1 MWQKGEGRY
10 GILFAHM
17 RKWMKEQKEEKQ
29 MTLLEELKAR
39 GLVEAVTDPEI
50 EKLLETPQTVYC
62 GFDPSAAS
70 LQAGNLVSIMVLRR
84 FQQAGHKVIALVG
97 GATGLIGDPSG
108 KSAERNMLTVEQVE
122 ENKKGIRENLSRIL
136 DFDGPNAAILVDN
149 YDWYKGTSAI
159 EFLRDIAIN
168 FRVPGTSAIEF
179 LRDIAINFRVPQM
192 LAKES
197 VKKRLEASEGA
208 LTFTEFSYQILQGND
223 FLHLFD
229 TFGCAIE
236 VGGADQWGNITA
248 GTDLVHRMRG
258 KTAYGLTFP
267 LLLDSTGKKFGKS
280 EGNALFLNG
289 QMTSVYDWYADVIRY
304 LKVFSLRP
312 LDEIA
317 ALEAQMKANPEARI
331 PQKALA
337 EEITRLV
344 HGEEGLKTALG
355 ATQTLFGGSVEGKS
369 ADELETIF
377 KDVKSAELA
386 KADCVGK
393 TVFMVAADA
402 GMFNSRGDARR
413 MAQQGGL
420 SLNGAKIDANR
431 AFEEA
436 DFVDGRVAVL
446 RSGKKNHFLL
456 KVR

>member
-168 FRVPGTSAIEF
+168 FRVP
-179 LRDIAINFRVPQM
+179 QM

-280 EGNALFLNG
+280 EGNALFLNA
-289 QMTSVYDWYADVIRY
+289 QMTSVYDWYQYFLRAADADVIRY
-304 LKVFSLRP
+304 LKVFSMRP

-355 ATQTLFGGSVEGKS
+355 ATQTLFGGSGEGKS

-393 TVFMVAADA
+393 PVFMVAADA

-431 AFEEA
+431 TFADA

-456 KVR
+456 KVY

>member
-1 MWQKGEGRY
+1 
-10 GILFAHM
+10 
-17 RKWMKEQKEEKQ
+17 
-29 MTLLEELKAR
+29 MTLFEELFAR
-39 GLVEAVTDPEI
+39 GLVEATTAPEI

-70 LQAGNLVSIMVLRR
+70 LQAGNLVSIMMLRR
-84 FQQAGHKVIALVG
+84 LQLAGHKVIALVG

-108 KSAERNMLTVEQVE
+108 KSAERNMLTVEKVE

-136 DFDGPNAAILVDN
+136 DFDGPNAAIMVDN
-149 YDWYKGTSAI
+149 YEWYSGLSAI
-159 EFLRDIAIN
+159 AFLRDIA
-168 FRVPGTSAIEF
+168 V
-179 LRDIAINFRVPQM
+179 NFRVPQM

-197 VKKRLEASEGA
+197 VKKRLEASDGA

-229 TFGCAIE
+229 KYGCTME

-267 LLLDSTGKKFGKS
+267 LLLDATGKKFGKS
-280 EGNALFLNG
+280 EGNALFMDAS
-289 QMTSVYDWYADVIRY
+289 MTSVYDWYQYFLRAADADVIRY
-304 LKVFSLRP
+304 LKVFSLKS

-317 ALEAQMKANPEARI
+317 ALEEQMKANPEARI

-337 EEITRLV
+337 EEITLLV
-344 HGEEGLKTALG
+344 HGEAGLKTAQG
-355 ATQTLFGGSVEGKS
+355 ATQTLFGGSVEGKT
-369 ADELETIF
+369 AEELETIF
-377 KDVKSAELA
+377 KDVKSAEMP
-386 KADCVGK
+386 KAECVGQP
-393 TVFMVAADA
+393 VFMIAAKA
-402 GMFNSRGDARR
+402 GMFKSNGEARR

-420 SLNGAKIDANR
+420 SLNGNKVDDKR
-431 AFEEA
+431 VFA
-436 DFVDGRVAVL
+436 DEDLVGGRVAVL

-456 KVR
+456 KVAQS

>member
-1 MWQKGEGRY
+1 
-10 GILFAHM
+10 
-17 RKWMKEQKEEKQ
+17 
-29 MTLLEELKAR
+29 MTLFEELKAR

-84 FQQAGHKVIALVG
+84 FQQAGHKVIARVG

-136 DFDGPNAAILVDN
+136 DFDGPNAAVMVDN
-149 YDWYKGTSAI
+149 YDWYK
-159 EFLRDIAIN
+159 
-168 FRVPGTSAIEF
+168 GTSAIEF

-229 TFGCAIE
+229 TFGCSIE

-289 QMTSVYDWYADVIRY
+289 QMTSVYDWYQYFLRAADADVIRY
-304 LKVFSLRP
+304 LKVFSMRP

-317 ALEAQMKANPEARI
+317 ELEAQMKANPEARI

-355 ATQTLFGGSVEGKS
+355 ATQALFGGSVEGKS

-386 KADCVGK
+386 KVDCTGK
-393 TVFMVAADA
+393 PVFMVAADA

-420 SLNGAKIDANR
+420 SLNGEKIDANR
-431 AFEEA
+431 AFA
-436 DFVDGRVAVL
+436 DSDFVDGRVAVL

>member
-1 MWQKGEGRY
+1 MERP
-10 GILFAHM
+10 
-17 RKWMKEQKEEKQ
+17 
-29 MTLLEELKAR
+29 LL
-39 GLVEAVTDPEI
+39 
-50 EKLLETPQTVYC
+50 
-62 GFDPSAAS
+62 
-70 LQAGNLVSIMVLRR
+70 
-84 FQQAGHKVIALVG
+84 H
-97 GATGLIGDPSG
+97 
-108 KSAERNMLTVEQVE
+108 
-122 ENKKGIRENLSRIL
+122 
-136 DFDGPNAAILVDN
+136 
-149 YDWYKGTSAI
+149 
-159 EFLRDIAIN
+159 
-168 FRVPGTSAIEF
+168 
-179 LRDIAINFRVPQM
+179 
-192 LAKES
+192 
-197 VKKRLEASEGA
+197 
-208 LTFTEFSYQILQGND
+208 
-223 FLHLFD
+223 LHLFD
-229 TFGCAIE
+229 NFGCSIE

-258 KTAYGLTFP
+258 TTAYGLTFP

-280 EGNALFLNG
+280 EGNALFLDAN
-289 QMTSVYDWYADVIRY
+289 MTSVYDWYQYFLRAADADVIRY

-312 LDEIA
+312 LNEIA

-344 HGEEGLKTALG
+344 HGEAGLKTALG
-355 ATQTLFGGSVEGKS
+355 ATQTLFGGSVEGKN

-393 TVFMVAADA
+393 PVFMVAADA

-431 AFEEA
+431 AFADA

-456 KVR
+456 RVH

>member
-1 MWQKGEGRY
+1 
-10 GILFAHM
+10 
-17 RKWMKEQKEEKQ
+17 
-29 MTLLEELKAR
+29 MTLFEELSAR
-39 GLVEAVTDPEI
+39 GLVEATTDPGI
-50 EKLLETPQTVYC
+50 AKMLETPLTVYC

-70 LQAGNLVSIMVLRR
+70 LQAGNLVSIMMLRR
-84 FQQAGHKVIALVG
+84 LQLAGHKVIALVG

-108 KSAERNMLTVEQVE
+108 KSAERNMLTVEKVA

-136 DFDGPNAAILVDN
+136 DFDGPNAAIMVDN
-149 YDWYKGTSAI
+149 YDWYSGLSAI
-159 EFLRDIAIN
+159 AFLRDVA
-168 FRVPGTSAIEF
+168 V
-179 LRDIAINFRVPQM
+179 NFRVPQM

-229 TFGCAIE
+229 TYGCSLE

-267 LLLDSTGKKFGKS
+267 LLLDASGKKFGKS
-280 EGNALFLNG
+280 EGNALFMDAS
-289 QMTSVYDWYADVIRY
+289 MTSVYDWYQYFLRAADEDVIRY

-317 ALEAQMKANPEARI
+317 ALEEQMKANPEARI

-337 EEITRLV
+337 EELTRLV

-355 ATQTLFGGSVEGKS
+355 ATQTLFGGSIDGKS

-377 KDVKSAELA
+377 KDVKSATLA
-386 KADCVGK
+386 KAECVGK
-393 TVFMVAADA
+393 PAFMVAAQA
-402 GMFNSRGDARR
+402 GMFKSNGEARR

-420 SLNGAKIDANR
+420 SLNGAKADDRRVFAD
-431 AFEEA
+431 A
-436 DFVDGRVAVL
+436 DFIDGRVAVL

-456 KVR
+456 KVV